1 MCCQIVSYACVRA
14 FNTVQDNMHTSLHES
29 IKTRFLLHRL
39 DERNTPLSLGDKKA
53 LRLSHGRRVLS
64 GEVAPALGLAI

>member
-1 MCCQIVSYACVRA
+1 
-14 FNTVQDNMHTSLHES
+14 MHTSLYES
-29 IKTRFLLHRL
+29 IKTRFLLRRL